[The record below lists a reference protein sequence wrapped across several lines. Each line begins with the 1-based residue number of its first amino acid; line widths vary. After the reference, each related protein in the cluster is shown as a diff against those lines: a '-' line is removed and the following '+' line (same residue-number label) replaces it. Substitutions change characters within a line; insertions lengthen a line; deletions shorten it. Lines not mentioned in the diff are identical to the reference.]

1 MMKSFPR
8 VEFPHLRRD
17 REYAIICG
25 VNKKWTVEY
34 TDEFEAWWL
43 ELSVAAQDDIDRVV
57 MLLEE
62 HGPALGYPYSSD
74 IRGANIALR
83 ELRVQSNGHP
93 YRVLY
98 AFDPVRSALLL
109 MGGDKTGNDNW
120 YRENVPVAERLFAQ
134 HLKELENEE
143 DRK

>member
-1 MMKSFPR
+1 M
-8 VEFPHLRRD
+8 
-17 REYAIICG
+17 
-25 VNKKWTVEY
+25 NKKWTVEY

-62 HGPALGYPYSSD
+62 H
-74 IRGANIALR
+74 
-83 ELRVQSNGHP
+83 GHP

-143 DRK
+143 DGK